1 MVGMCMPSHFSRVW
15 LFVTPW
21 IVAHKSSLSMVF
33 SREEYCSGCYALF
46 QGIFPTPESNPC
58 LLPLLH
64 WPAVSLPLVPPGKP
78 LTTVTRFNL
87 CYKNQST
94 DCCVDK
100 GSEQT
105 KVELG
110 RAVSTLGF
118 PSSSMVKI
126 PPAMQE
132 LQETQIQSLDGKD
145 PLEKEM
151 ASQSSVLT
159 WRIPMDRGACQAQ
172 SMG

>member
-1 MVGMCMPSHFSRVW
+1 MGKCMPSCFSRVW

-21 IVAHKSSLSMVF
+21 IVAHQSSLSMLF
-33 SREEYCSGCYALF
+33 FRQEYRSGCHALF

-64 WPAVSLPLVPPGKP
+64 WPAGSLPLVPPGKP

-94 DCCVDK
+94 DCVDK

-118 PSSSMVKI
+118 PSSSTVKI
-126 PPAMQE
+126 PPTMQE
-132 LQETQIQSLDGKD
+132 LQETQIQSLGGEGNGI
-145 PLEKEM
+145 PLH
-151 ASQSSVLT
+151 VLT
-159 WRIPMDRGACQAQ
+159 
-172 SMG
+172 